1 MKLIKNTASGMSLVE
16 LSAVMV
22 VMSVIGLGLVYASQA
37 IVFHYHNDQVR
48 QEVRNYGNIIITEIA
63 EELNKSQK
71 VSIDGLNGFS
81 RLQIFDDYTE
91 AVPSLSVTAHTTQG
105 IKFNGQW
112 PLNNNLVLP
121 GDGYFFDNG
130 RRQIRLIDF
139 SVQQETGSSGG
150 SPIFRQS
157 LLHIELTLE
166 IETDSYENDSEI
178 TEEHYFQRKVFLGN
192 YYLNTSV

>member
-37 IVFHYHNDQVR
+37 VLFHYHNDQVR

-81 RLQIFDDYTE
+81 RLQIFDDYLE
-91 AVPSLSVTAHTTQG
+91 DVPSLSVTAHSTQG
-105 IKFNGQW
+105 IRFNGQW

-130 RRQIRLIDF
+130 RRQVRLIDF

>member
-37 IVFHYHNDQVR
+37 VLFHYHNDQVR

-81 RLQIFDDYTE
+81 RLQIFDDYSE
-91 AVPSLSVTAHTTQG
+91 DVPSLSVTAHSTQG
-105 IKFNGQW
+105 IRFNGQW

>member
-37 IVFHYHNDQVR
+37 VLFHYHNDQVR

-81 RLQIFDDYTE
+81 RLQIFDDYLE
-91 AVPSLSVTAHTTQG
+91 DVPSLSVTANSTQG
-105 IKFNGQW
+105 IRFNGQW

-130 RRQIRLIDF
+130 RRQVRLIDF